1 MSMASDDARSLKVRL
16 VKLKGRLIKRIKADA
31 VRTRLAVALLV
42 VPFMGLYGIANR
54 LNAAR
59 GSTLV
64 FQFPIDDRI
73 PFIPVFILPY
83 FAWYF
88 YVAAVLLWLAFDKK
102 TGQLLYRQVLAICL
116 SETIAFVI
124 FLVFPTFMPRPDVV
138 GQDVLSLLVRLI
150 YRSDF
155 PYNCFPSLHVCLAAL
170 TAWVLELAG
179 PKHLLFRLA
188 NLAMLLLI
196 TLSTVLTKQ
205 HLSPDIPGGLL
216 LAGLCWLL
224 SGQIIRL
231 VRQVSERGRYADPVE
246 KN

>member
-1 MSMASDDARSLKVRL
+1 MSDAAGGGCS
-16 VKLKGRLIKRIKADA
+16 LKGRGCQARRLKADT
-31 VRTRLAVALLV
+31 VRTRLAAVLLV
-42 VPFMGLYGIANR
+42 IPFMGLYGIANR

-59 GSTLV
+59 GSTFI

-73 PFIPVFILPY
+73 PFLPIFILPY

-88 YVAAVLLWLAFDKK
+88 YVAGVLLWLAFDRK
-102 TGQLLYRQVLAICL
+102 TGQILYRQVLAVCL

-124 FLVFPTFMPRPDVV
+124 FLAFPTFMPRPDVF
-138 GQDVLSLLVRLI
+138 GQDFLSLLVRLI

-170 TAWVLELAG
+170 TAWVLERAG

-188 NLAMLLLI
+188 NLIMLLLI
-196 TLSTVLTKQ
+196 IVSTVLTKQ

-216 LAGLCWLL
+216 LAGLGWLL
-224 SGQIIRL
+224 SGLIIRT
-231 VRQVSERGRYADPVE
+231 VWRANNHHKHTDPVA